1 MSDLGEGP
9 RLPLCPV
16 LPGQGGPWVTWDGGW
31 RVPTCLRFLCPS
43 PAWDPELSAPHSGWE
58 AVVIS
63 KATGAEPGEITGA
76 CTTLLFLVPAESR
89 RVKLQGILADLRDVD
104 GLPPKVTGPPPGTPQ
119 PRPHEGKSAHPK
131 PCPRHPLGA
140 MAEGGCSAQPS
151 WGLWALRAAT
161 QPPLQPASPSQSW
174 SVCLSSL
181 CVCPVPAARLSVSS
195 SCDSPPRALAR
206 SLPSTSS
213 PSLPLSVSLSLAL
226 PAPPLPLA
234 GSFGFSSDVFIMDTI
249 GGGEVS
255 LGDLAD
261 LTVTNDNELS
271 CDVSSWLSVRGR
283 REVA

>member
-63 KATGAEPGEITGA
+63 KATGAEPEEITGA
-76 CTTLLFLVPAESR
+76 CTTLLSLVPAESR

-151 WGLWALRAAT
+151 WGLLALRAAT

-174 SVCLSSL
+174 SVCL
-181 CVCPVPAARLSVSS
+181 PSVSALS
-195 SCDSPPRALAR
+195 RLPVSLSPPAVTLRL
-206 SLPSTSS
+206 
-213 PSLPLSVSLSLAL
+213 VLSLAL
-226 PAPPLPLA
+226 FPAPHLPLCLSLSLSPWPCPPLP
-234 GSFGFSSDVFIMDTI
+234 SP
-249 GGGEVS
+249 
-255 LGDLAD
+255 
-261 LTVTNDNELS
+261 
-271 CDVSSWLSVRGR
+271 
-283 REVA
+283 